1 MRRLGL
7 VLLCLLPSACTPP
20 APPPSTAFMPPDSL
34 GTNADPQLASL
45 NLAQYVF
52 ADPGRTYGNPAE
64 AARGVAAL
72 DYMAGQL
79 STSPRWGGMSPI
91 TKAQMLQARVAVRQA
106 MGIRVDVPSQ
116 AVVNAMLAA
125 GNALAAGNRTA
136 ALAALSGPTF
146 AVPPEVVLQRLD
158 RMPYIQVANVATQ
171 HAAAAELE
179 PTGGECSACE

>member
-64 AARGVAAL
+64 AAKAVAAL
-72 DYMAGQL
+72 DYMAGEL
-79 STSPRWGGMSPI
+79 STSPRWADMSPI
-91 TKAQMLQARVAVRQA
+91 TKEQMLQARVAVRQA
-106 MGIRVDVPSQ
+106 LGIRPDAPSQ
-116 AVVNAMLAA
+116 AVVDSMLAA
-125 GNALAAGNRTA
+125 SAALAAGNQQA
-136 ALAALSGPTF
+136 ALAALRSPIYT
-146 AVPPEVVLQRLD
+146 VPPEEELTRLGN
-158 RMPYIQVANVATQ
+158 MPFVEIANIATQ
-171 HAAAAELE
+171 RAAAQEF
-179 PTGGECSACE
+179 PNDNMNCIMCD